1 LFALFLY
8 LDLSIS
14 NPVLGASSSVTIAAP
29 TGVTA
34 SDGDYVTKV
43 GINWHTM
50 RGARLYRIY
59 RNTAN
64 DPGTATDIG
73 ISEANYYFD
82 AAAARAS
89 TIGSEPRMVPC
100 QFLST
105 PDRRPER

>member
-1 LFALFLY
+1 MTNRIKISIIAVFVLFALFLY

-59 RNTAN
+59 RNTCLLY
-64 DPGTATDIG
+64 T
-73 ISEANYYFD
+73 S
-82 AAAARAS
+82 RC
-89 TIGSEPRMVPC
+89 V
-100 QFLST
+100 
-105 PDRRPER
+105 